1 MQSKA
6 TVEDSKIPSFHRLI
20 PQKLSLT
27 LLSCL
32 VLNRL
37 RAQFNERGATT
48 VRSLG
53 RTFRAI
59 DSYDGNRKVDPQE
72 FFVGLQENGVKIT
85 KAEVDVRK

>member
-1 MQSKA
+1 
-6 TVEDSKIPSFHRLI
+6 
-20 PQKLSLT
+20 
-27 LLSCL
+27 
-32 VLNRL
+32 
-37 RAQFNERGATT
+37 

-85 KAEVDVRK
+85 KAEVDVRRYVKTNLLDPHGLL